1 MGSGQSGV
9 ALTVEE
15 CLGPDQLSLDEIDVL
30 NELPSHVFT
39 TNIVVNGMDE
49 VDIFLSL
56 KYVCK
61 LTEQASTPEHM
72 QYIVESARDF
82 NESNDIR
89 GEICL
94 LNLFDQSYCVTQTIE
109 GPVRTVVLLWNRI
122 KADPR
127 IREIVQSSYSLKG
140 QRDYTSWNLS
150 MRGAWDGGGRFG
162 ERNFMSQHCK
172 RRILQQNRNKTVY
185 VVEDMRTNKHYVMKE
200 TILVEMMPGLNLPCT
215 NESDLLRH
223 IYANNNYVE
232 GNIGIISAPDVF
244 QELSRISMVF
254 PLYDRDLYNAVKD
267 YTSRHESI
275 GLPDQVV
282 VTYIAQLLEALLILK
297 ERGIVHRDIKPENIC
312 LDENGNLVL
321 LDFDNAMRAP
331 QSANPDSNH
340 ASDNASNHAHETP
353 SVLIGAPLFV
363 TPETFRR
370 LEYSYSTDLW
380 SVAVVGCEL
389 HSSRLPWNVSTN
401 MSIDEI
407 GMTILIRPAVKPRTM
422 NDELWRF
429 LNGIFMNSQQR
440 ISLEE
445 AIEDPIFTG
454 FTFGRH
460 DEVTG
465 DFIPG
470 NIFDRHDHLQEMRV
484 MCQTGGH
491 LSEVTAS
498 SSRKRFLAVQTNN
511 ENSMIGRDRG
521 EFVQSWNTL

>member
-1 MGSGQSGV
+1 M
-9 ALTVEE
+9 
-15 CLGPDQLSLDEIDVL
+15 
-30 NELPSHVFT
+30 
-39 TNIVVNGMDE
+39 
-49 VDIFLSL
+49 SL

-61 LTEQASTPEHM
+61 LTEQASTPDNM
-72 QYIVESARDF
+72 QYLVESARDF

-94 LNLFDQSYCVTQTIE
+94 LNLFEQSYCVTQTIE

-122 KADPR
+122 KADLR
-127 IREIVQSSYSLKG
+127 ILEIVKSSYSLKW
-140 QRDYTSWNLS
+140 QRDYTSWSLS
-150 MRGAWDGGGRFG
+150 MRGDWDGGGRFG

-172 RRILQQNRNKTVY
+172 RKILHHNMNKTVY

-200 TILVEMMPGLNLPCT
+200 TIAVEIMPGLNLPWT
-215 NESDLLRH
+215 NELDLLRH
-223 IYANNNYVE
+223 IHANNNYVE
-232 GNIGIISAPDVF
+232 GNSGIISAPDVF
-244 QELSRISMVF
+244 HELSKISMVF
-254 PLYDRDLYNAVKD
+254 PLYDLDLYNAFNG

-331 QSANPDSNH
+331 QSANPNSNH
-340 ASDNASNHAHETP
+340 ASHNASNHTP
-353 SVLIGAPLFV
+353 SVLIGASLFIA
-363 TPETFRR
+363 PETFRR

-407 GMTILIRPAVKPRTM
+407 GTTILTNPAVKPPTM

-429 LNGIFMNSQQR
+429 LSRIFINSGQR

-470 NIFDRHDHLQEMRV
+470 NIFDRHDHLEEMRV
-484 MCQTGGH
+484 TCQTGGH
-491 LSEVTAS
+491 LSEVRAS
-498 SSRKRFLAVQTNN
+498 SSRERFLAAQTNN
-511 ENSMIGRDRG
+511 ESSMIGRDRG
-521 EFVQSWNTL
+521 EFVQSWSTH